1 MTGRTDRRVRMFDY
15 IEVNQS
21 EQFSFIRI
29 PRALITEDY
38 FNSLSLQAKVL
49 YGMLLDR
56 MSKSFQNHWL
66 DEEGKAYIIYP
77 VNEIQEDLNLSR
89 RKIMDNLSEL
99 EKVGLVE
106 RKKQGNGKPNCIYV
120 KNFIVESR

>member
-1 MTGRTDRRVRMFDY
+1 MFDY

-66 DEEGKAYIIYP
+66 DEEGKAFIIYP

-89 RKIMDNLSEL
+89 RKIMYNLSEL
-99 EKVGLVE
+99 ETVGWEE
-106 RKKQGNGKPNCIYV
+106 RKKEGNGKPN
-120 KNFIVESR
+120 

>member
-1 MTGRTDRRVRMFDY
+1 MFDY

-66 DEEGKAYIIYP
+66 DKEGKAYIIYP

>member
-1 MTGRTDRRVRMFDY
+1 MH
-15 IEVNQS
+15 
-21 EQFSFIRI
+21 RI
-29 PRALITEDY
+29 PRALMTADY
-38 FNSLSLQAKVL
+38 FTSLSLQAKVL

-77 VNEIQEDLNLSR
+77 VNEIQEDLNLAR
-89 RKIMDNLSEL
+89 RKIMDNLYEL

-106 RKKQGNGKPNCIYV
+106 RKKQGNGRPNCI
-120 KNFIVESR
+120 

>member
-1 MTGRTDRRVRMFDY
+1 MFDY
-15 IEVNQS
+15 IEVDQS
-21 EQFSFIRI
+21 QQFSFIRI

-56 MSKSFQNHWL
+56 MSRSYQNHWL
-66 DEEGKAYIIYP
+66 DEEGKVYIIYP
-77 VNEIQEDLNLSR
+77 VNEIQEDLNLSK

-99 EKVGLVE
+99 ERVGLVE
-106 RKKQGNGKPNCIYV
+106 RRKQGNGKPNCIYV
-120 KNFIVESR
+120 KNFIMESR